1 MHVIERKKRYDG
13 TVTEYRCR
21 LVRRR
26 EREMVLLYAIPQPF
40 KLNAASW
47 TVHIPA
53 GTYTVAY
60 YWEHLPYNVYHWRTP
75 AGISLGSYF
84 NIVKD
89 TCIAENCVSY
99 TDMIVDV
106 MVMPNGDYA
115 VLDEDELPAP
125 LDVFENGRV
134 KSSVDQLL
142 RHLDEVMRYL
152 YEETDRLI
160 EAGNIKGIVR
170 S

>member
-1 MHVIERKKRYDG
+1 
-13 TVTEYRCR
+13 
-21 LVRRR
+21 
-26 EREMVLLYAIPQPF
+26 
-40 KLNAASW
+40 
-47 TVHIPA
+47 
-53 GTYTVAY
+53 
-60 YWEHLPYNVYHWRTP
+60 
-75 AGISLGSYF
+75 
-84 NIVKD
+84 
-89 TCIAENCVSY
+89 
-99 TDMIVDV
+99 MIVDV
-106 MVMPNGDYA
+106 MVMPDGDYA

-142 RHLDEVMRYL
+142 RHLDKVMRYL